1 MLLGSLDRS
10 RDNNFNLIRLLA
22 ALMVLVSHSY
32 VLAPGRDGSEPWH
45 TLGITPG
52 SIAVDVF
59 FFCSGLLVMSSWWH
73 APSLRAFALARAA
86 RVLPGMWAMVALSVP
101 VLFLFSQA
109 GAAGYFLAP
118 ETWTYVLKN
127 STLFFGTTGNL
138 PRVFENNPL
147 AGAVNGSLWT
157 LPQEVRCYALLA
169 VVGLLARWVDRHKRR
184 LVNLAWV
191 LLALASAALLLRA
204 GLRGGDD
211 PSSRLLM
218 MFALGALAYQ
228 ARSHLRLHAGA
239 ALACAV
245 VLAAG
250 TLLQSRL
257 YTAVYPLPLAYLVLV
272 LAYLPGG
279 ALRYFNRL
287 GDYSYGVYIYA
298 FPVQQAVTALSPQI
312 GLPAHIAVSTAMTL
326 LLAVASWHAVESP
339 ALEAA
344 RRWRARRRSA
354 AGGPAGPMAGT
365 AAG

>member
-1 MLLGSLDRS
+1 M
-10 RDNNFNLIRLLA
+10 
-22 ALMVLVSHSY
+22 
-32 VLAPGRDGSEPWH
+32 
-45 TLGITPG
+45 
-52 SIAVDVF
+52 DVF

-169 VVGLLARWVDRHKRR
+169 VVGLLARWVGRHQRR

-191 LLALASAALLLRA
+191 LLALALASAALLLRA

-218 MFALGALAYQ
+218 MFALGALAY
-228 ARSHLRLHAGA
+228 
-239 ALACAV
+239 
-245 VLAAG
+245 
-250 TLLQSRL
+250 
-257 YTAVYPLPLAYLVLV
+257 LVLV

-279 ALRYFNRL
+279 ALRQFNRL

-312 GLPAHIAVSTAMTL
+312 GLPAHIARC
-326 LLAVASWHAVESP
+326 P
-339 ALEAA
+339 P
-344 RRWRARRRSA
+344 R
-354 AGGPAGPMAGT
+354 
-365 AAG
+365 